1 MDRRK
6 FTIIFTIILVVI
18 LVLVGYD
25 FIERKKVEKYGIAEY
40 EQGKYYV
47 DEIGYKQ
54 SEMMYIKLEPGI
66 NECILDRQLYEY
78 AHTYASVGKASLSL
92 KSAEKLEDSIRVC
105 FQCTGYSTYY
115 IAMIYNL
122 DNFERTEVET
132 NAGKFNLEFAY
143 KETVAKNVVNYYYDI
158 VHQNEAKFNDMD
170 KVTDIKFP
178 LDNVVCL
185 SYQRKPFGFSM
196 QITPIAI
203 CVAVGLWVAS
213 YLTVFRKRVWVSDY
227 NEEELRM
234 YPEKEGEGHYIY
246 LYTHIGAVIRSLG
259 FGGIVMMILFLT
271 KDLWVQLVGS
281 LTLGSIWLFTGGN
294 EKALIGILGVVAT
307 LLYLKSIRNNVIR
320 EIKVEE

>member
-6 FTIIFTIILVVI
+6 FTTIFACILVGI

-25 FIERKKVEKYGIAEY
+25 IIERKKVEQYGIAEY
-40 EQGKYYV
+40 DEETYYV

-54 SEMMYIKLEPGI
+54 NEMMYIKLEPGV
-66 NECILDRQLYEY
+66 NECTLDRQLYEY

-92 KSAEKLEDSIRVC
+92 KSIERLEDNYRVC
-105 FQCTGYSTYY
+105 FQCVGYSTYY
-115 IAMIYNL
+115 VAMIYSL

-132 NAGKFNLEFAY
+132 NAGKFNLEFAC
-143 KETVAKNVVNYYYDI
+143 KETVDKNVVNYYYDI
-158 VHQNEAKFNDMD
+158 VHQNQAKFNDMD

-185 SYQRKPFGFSM
+185 SYQRKPFGFSF
-196 QITPIAI
+196 QITPLAI
-203 CVAVGLWVAS
+203 CIVIGLWAAS
-213 YLTVFRKRVWVSDY
+213 YLTVFRKCVWMSYY

-234 YPEKEGEGHYIY
+234 YPDKVEKGHYIY
-246 LYTHIGAVIRSLG
+246 LYTHLGAVIRSLG

-271 KDLWVQLVGS
+271 KELWVQLVGS